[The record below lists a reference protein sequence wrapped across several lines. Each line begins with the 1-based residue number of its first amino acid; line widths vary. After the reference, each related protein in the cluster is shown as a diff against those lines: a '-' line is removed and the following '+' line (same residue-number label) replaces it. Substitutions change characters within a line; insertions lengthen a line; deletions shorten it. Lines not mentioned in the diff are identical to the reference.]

1 MSKCSRSFIA
11 IRNARIVVEAS
22 ISDKINNYSCNAI
35 PMIQPNTCLTVS
47 PLSSFLIVSVGWT
60 IDFLAK
66 KWKRVKNG
74 EEEKP
79 CVSLLGAESRCSGG
93 DKTPRQHGTMK
104 TKRGRRR
111 VEKKRAE
118 GDGGNKG
125 GGGQRP
131 LPGGRLS
138 FPIPFVH
145 RMVNGNGRWE
155 TRLSMRNAGEFT
167 WRDRNDDRPVMGG
180 GRYRGWGRKLIVDF
194 PRVMFRAPRGY
205 ITVLL
210 PCYTYSRIPP
220 RLCTQLVRMLNS
232 AA

>member
-35 PMIQPNTCLTVS
+35 QPNTCLTVS
-47 PLSSFLIVSVGWT
+47 PLSSFFIVSIGWT

-93 DKTPRQHGTMK
+93 DKTPQQHGTMK

-167 WRDRNDDRPVMGG
+167 
-180 GRYRGWGRKLIVDF
+180 
-194 PRVMFRAPRGY
+194 
-205 ITVLL
+205 
-210 PCYTYSRIPP
+210 
-220 RLCTQLVRMLNS
+220 
-232 AA
+232 

>member
-35 PMIQPNTCLTVS
+35 SMIPNTCLTVS

-79 CVSLLGAESRCSGG
+79 CVSLLGAERRCSGG

-104 TKRGRRR
+104 TKRGGWKRRER
-111 VEKKRAE
+111 KEMAEIKVAE
-118 GDGGNKG
+118 GS
-125 GGGQRP
+125 
-131 LPGGRLS
+131 GRCLEAASHSLFHLS
-138 FPIPFVH
+138 IVWL
-145 RMVNGNGRWE
+145 MEMAVGK
-155 TRLSMRNAGEFT
+155 
-167 WRDRNDDRPVMGG
+167 
-180 GRYRGWGRKLIVDF
+180 RGCR
-194 PRVMFRAPRGY
+194 
-205 ITVLL
+205 
-210 PCYTYSRIPP
+210 
-220 RLCTQLVRMLNS
+220 
-232 AA
+232 